1 MRKNLLTASAKGVD
15 VGEDFLSPAVSTVER
30 AVMSF
35 ASESKLFSPVNLGFW
50 ETHVHSSNPP
60 LSQHFAG
67 FMHANILPQVRGV
80 NVGLG
85 KGGGGNFAET

>member
-1 MRKNLLTASAKGVD
+1 MNK
-15 VGEDFLSPAVSTVER
+15 TVER

-67 FMHANILPQVRGV
+67 FMHANILPQVRSV

-85 KGGGGNFAET
+85 KGWVGSFAET

>member
-1 MRKNLLTASAKGVD
+1 MNK
-15 VGEDFLSPAVSTVER
+15 TVER

-67 FMHANILPQVRGV
+67 FMHANILPQVRSV

-85 KGGGGNFAET
+85 KGWVGSFAES

>member
-1 MRKNLLTASAKGVD
+1 
-15 VGEDFLSPAVSTVER
+15 
-30 AVMSF
+30 MSF

-67 FMHANILPQVRGV
+67 FMHANILPQVRSV

-85 KGGGGNFAET
+85 KGWVGSFAET

>member
-1 MRKNLLTASAKGVD
+1 MNK
-15 VGEDFLSPAVSTVER
+15 TVER

-67 FMHANILPQVRGV
+67 FMHANILSQVRSV

-85 KGGGGNFAET
+85 KGWVGSFAET